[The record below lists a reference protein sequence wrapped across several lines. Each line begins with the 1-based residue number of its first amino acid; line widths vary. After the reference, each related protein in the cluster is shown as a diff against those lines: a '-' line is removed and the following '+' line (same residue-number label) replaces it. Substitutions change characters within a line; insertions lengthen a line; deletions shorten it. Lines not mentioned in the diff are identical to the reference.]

1 MPMRSTCR
9 ECICALHKLQRRNFY
24 WSKPN
29 RLRRNQHQYGTTF
42 NRANCCVTHKSRRT
56 LLPCRWS
63 NKTTGFFYKA
73 LTRQRQKES
82 NNKKAITLGSL
93 VSLQTSETFFFF
105 FFHQCKEAPPNDGPP
120 WLLQVFV
127 LMTKLMEIWGR
138 KTLPPPQK
146 KKRKGKLEEKKSW
159 RHEKS
164 KMREMAYPSTRPN
177 FPWNCWLRCSLAIAL
192 AAYAQKKKNRLEN

>member
-138 KTLPPPQK
+138 KTLPSPPKK
-146 KKRKGKLEEKKSW
+146 KKREIGREKELKAREIKNAWNGLPINPTKLPMELLIAMFSCYCPGCI
-159 RHEKS
+159 R
-164 KMREMAYPSTRPN
+164 ST
-177 FPWNCWLRCSLAIAL
+177 
-192 AAYAQKKKNRLEN
+192 KKKNRLEN